1 MMNDLEKMTDRLEG
15 EGVIVDESILQH
27 SPVNISGL
35 YIKASEC
42 SPTILVNG
50 SLSERE
56 KRCVLAEEAGHHY
69 RTVGNVIDAQDAFA
83 RKQEEAGRR
92 WAYEELVPLDRLADI
107 CLEAEHLPLWDLAE
121 ALDVTEGFLITALN
135 YYRDKYGCQTELPDG
150 IIIQFEPYFDIYRE
164 DEN

>member
-1 MMNDLEKMTDRLEG
+1 MMNDREKMTDRLEG

-35 YIKASEC
+35 YIKASGC

-69 RTVGNVIDAQDAFA
+69 RTVGNVIDATSAFA

-92 WAYEELVPLDRLADI
+92 WAYEELVPLERLATI
-107 CLEAEHLPLWDLAE
+107 CLGIDYLPFWELAE
-121 ALDVTEGFLITALN
+121 ELDVTEEFLISALN
-135 YYRDKYGCQTELPDG
+135 YYRDKHGCLAVLENN
-150 IIIQFEPYFDIYRE
+150 IIVQFEPYLDV
-164 DEN
+164 

>member
-1 MMNDLEKMTDRLEG
+1 MMNDREKLTDRLEE

-27 SPVNISGL
+27 SPANISGL
-35 YIKASEC
+35 YIKKPEC

-69 RTVGNVIDAQDAFA
+69 RTVGNVIDATSAFA

-92 WAYEELVPLDRLADI
+92 WAYEKLVPLERLAEI
-107 CLEAEHLPLWDLAE
+107 CLGTDYLPFWELAE
-121 ALDVTEGFLITALN
+121 ELDVTEEFLVSALN
-135 YYRDKYGCQTELPDG
+135 YYRDKHGCLTVLEND
-150 IIIQFEPYFDIYRE
+150 IIVQFEPHLDVYRAE
-164 DEN
+164 E